1 MSTTELRPASL
12 PGRSDAVA
20 SIVTLAAHVIDGEG
34 GGLTIVGEPGI
45 GKTTV
50 LDRSAEEIAFEFPEV
65 RIIRLRGVEAEFE
78 LAWSC
83 LGGLLDGLLGG
94 LDQLAPARAAALRAA
109 LAIERSAEPVEP
121 FAVALAARD
130 LLVDAAEER
139 PIMVLVD
146 DMRWVDVPTRRALS
160 FIARRLQFDR
170 VGIVSARRV
179 VTDESLDT
187 GPVIE
192 LDSVPDDVADRILR
206 DAGVTSPVARR
217 QLVAAGGGIPLALV
231 EAANLL
237 DADQR
242 EGRADLPD
250 PMPIG
255 PSGQRVVDL
264 LLERLPTSARAALVV
279 AAADPDGDLLRI
291 LHALSTRGLS
301 VTDLEAAEGAGVITL
316 DGDHLAFRHPLMRSA
331 AYHDAARADRRAA
344 HRALADALPVGS
356 TARAWHLARAA
367 VGPDEEVARALDEAA
382 AITARR
388 GAPSVAGRTW
398 ELASRLSPDSRD
410 RVRRLRLAASAVLDA
425 GMAGA
430 AGHLL
435 DRADE
440 IVDADPGS
448 DDLVERI
455 GRRQLRCRLPLSSGG
470 APEAAASLRKASAEV
485 AGEAPSV
492 AVDLLLDALAAYM
505 RSGAMADMASA
516 IEDAV
521 LLQDRVDD
529 DRARRIDVMFGALLY
544 ARGDP
549 AGERRL
555 DRYVEMTGPDRPAA
569 DAMFLAEVLAPT
581 LGFLRRSD
589 DCDALL
595 AGLEADLRARG
606 AVRPLVSVLGA
617 QSLAHYSRSFPATV
631 ASGNEAISLAE
642 NNGTPELA
650 SLAAAVLALCSAV
663 IGDEEMNRRA
673 AALLSDVP
681 EPERRA
687 LGPIGSAYL
696 AFNLGRFEEADVL
709 YRNVLE
715 LSPIGQGFVR
725 WETEWIECLSRLD
738 RRDEACA
745 VLAELESVMTPELLV
760 YQGVERTKGALAES
774 DDEAFDYFAKGLA
787 AAVQQDNRF
796 AAGRVELA
804 WGERLRRA
812 RRRAEARGHLE
823 QAVELLR
830 AVGAAVPAERATQEL
845 RAAGGVVGDAAGSH
859 QLLTPH
865 ELQVARLV
873 VGGASNRDL
882 AAKLFIS
889 PRTVEAHLTAIFRK
903 LGVRNRRELAARA
916 LDDPVLQP

>member
-12 PGRSDAVA
+12 PGRGDAVA

-50 LDRSAEEIAFEFPEV
+50 LDRSAEEIVFEFPEV

-94 LDQLAPARAAALRAA
+94 IDELAPARAAALRAA

-170 VGIVSARRV
+170 VGIVSARRA

-187 GPVIE
+187 GPVVE

-206 DAGVTSPVARR
+206 DAGVSSPVARR

-291 LHALSTRGLS
+291 LHALSIRELS
-301 VTDLEAAEGAGVITL
+301 VTDLEAAEEAGVITL

-331 AYHDAARADRRAA
+331 AYHDAARAERRAA

-388 GAPSVAGRTW
+388 GAPSVAGRSW
-398 ELASRLSPDSRD
+398 ELASRLSPDSR
-410 RVRRLRLAASAVLDA
+410 RPGPPAA
-425 GMAGA
+425 
-430 AGHLL
+430 
-435 DRADE
+435 
-440 IVDADPGS
+440 P
-448 DDLVERI
+448 
-455 GRRQLRCRLPLSSGG
+455 
-470 APEAAASLRKASAEV
+470 
-485 AGEAPSV
+485 
-492 AVDLLLDALAAYM
+492 
-505 RSGAMADMASA
+505 
-516 IEDAV
+516 
-521 LLQDRVDD
+521 
-529 DRARRIDVMFGALLY
+529 RRI
-544 ARGDP
+544 
-549 AGERRL
+549 
-555 DRYVEMTGPDRPAA
+555 
-569 DAMFLAEVLAPT
+569 
-581 LGFLRRSD
+581 
-589 DCDALL
+589 
-595 AGLEADLRARG
+595 
-606 AVRPLVSVLGA
+606 
-617 QSLAHYSRSFPATV
+617 
-631 ASGNEAISLAE
+631 
-642 NNGTPELA
+642 
-650 SLAAAVLALCSAV
+650 CS
-663 IGDEEMNRRA
+663 
-673 AALLSDVP
+673 
-681 EPERRA
+681 
-687 LGPIGSAYL
+687 
-696 AFNLGRFEEADVL
+696 
-709 YRNVLE
+709 
-715 LSPIGQGFVR
+715 
-725 WETEWIECLSRLD
+725 
-738 RRDEACA
+738 
-745 VLAELESVMTPELLV
+745 
-760 YQGVERTKGALAES
+760 
-774 DDEAFDYFAKGLA
+774 
-787 AAVQQDNRF
+787 
-796 AAGRVELA
+796 
-804 WGERLRRA
+804 A
-812 RRRAEARGHLE
+812 RRRDGWGRGPPARPGRRDCRRRSRIRQPRRADRPPPVALPAAVVERWCARGGGE
-823 QAVELLR
+823 
-830 AVGAAVPAERATQEL
+830 PAQGFR
-845 RAAGGVVGDAAGSH
+845 GS
-859 QLLTPH
+859 
-865 ELQVARLV
+865 
-873 VGGASNRDL
+873 
-882 AAKLFIS
+882 
-889 PRTVEAHLTAIFRK
+889 
-903 LGVRNRRELAARA
+903 RR
-916 LDDPVLQP
+916 